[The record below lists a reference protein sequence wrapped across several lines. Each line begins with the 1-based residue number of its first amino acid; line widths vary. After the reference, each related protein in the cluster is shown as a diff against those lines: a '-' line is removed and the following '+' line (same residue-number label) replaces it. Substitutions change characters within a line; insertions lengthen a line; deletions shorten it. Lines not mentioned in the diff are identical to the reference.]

1 MKTKV
6 YSRLPHTLENPEEAY
21 ELTQRERSLE
31 LQPLPWPM
39 EELVWSE
46 WRYPLYPALIHIHK
60 IGVNHEGL
68 PTLYYVRESLPG
80 TFEDKQLGVWFEGR
94 YRIQGV
100 VRVDHLSP
108 RGRLNWWLWEIKR
121 RREQLGAYGR
131 HQYRLSHYEHEQKKI
146 ALAIAQAQQL
156 AAYHDLQLPLDL
168 LNAGIQPGQ
177 QMALL

>member
-6 YSRLPHTLENPEEAY
+6 YSRLPHTLENPGEAY
-21 ELTQRERSLE
+21 ELAQREHSLE
-31 LQPLPWPM
+31 LQPLPWAM

-46 WRYPLYPALIHIHK
+46 WRHPLSPTLIHIYR
-60 IGVNHEGL
+60 IGANYEGL
-68 PTLYYVRESLPG
+68 PTLYYKKESLVG
-80 TFEDKQLGVWFEGR
+80 WFEDKQLGVWFEDQ
-94 YRIQGV
+94 YRIQSV

-108 RGRLNWWLWEIKR
+108 QGQLNWCLWEIKR
-121 RREQLGAYGR
+121 RRERLGMYGS
-131 HQYRLSHYEHEQKKI
+131 HQSHYEDEQEKI